1 MSKHTLAFLAI
12 MATSQAA
19 LAQPAP
25 GCATDGARSQAVVE
39 TKALLASVGE
49 SMDRQGAQLQVVA
62 RASWS
67 EQDRARFQT
76 VLRSRPNT
84 DYERQIAALTG
95 ELRGMQQAA
104 QRGELKGP
112 AAECRHVARLR
123 EVVGQ
128 LKAVSERQTAH
139 LVQQLRTAS
148 AAPHP

>member
-1 MSKHTLAFLAI
+1 MLKHTLAFLAI
-12 MATSQAA
+12 MAASQAA

-25 GCATDGARSQAVVE
+25 DCAADGAGSLAVVD

-49 SMDRQGAQLQVVA
+49 SMDRQGAELEA
-62 RASWS
+62 IMRASWS
-67 EQDRARFQT
+67 EQDRARFRT
-76 VLRSRPNT
+76 VLQSRPNT

-104 QRGELKGP
+104 RRGEIKGS

-128 LKAVSERQTAH
+128 LKSVTERQTAH
-139 LVQQLRTAS
+139 LVQQLRK
-148 AAPHP
+148 

>member
-1 MSKHTLAFLAI
+1 MLKHTLALLAI

-25 GCATDGARSQAVVE
+25 DCATGGASSQAVVE
-39 TKALLASVGE
+39 TKALLASLGE
-49 SMDRQGAQLQVVA
+49 SMDRQQAELLA
-62 RASWS
+62 ITRSNWS
-67 EQDRARFQT
+67 EQDRARFRT

-95 ELRGMQQAA
+95 ELQGMQQSV
-104 QRGELKGP
+104 QRREVKGP

-128 LKAVSERQTAH
+128 LKSVSERQTRH
-139 LVQQLRTAS
+139 LSEQLR
-148 AAPHP
+148 AAP